1 MLQSQLFVLKVLSVA
16 LASRWPALEVSS
28 RPVTRND
35 EYSGSGFNTPIEASS
50 PTSARPPRTRPSRET
65 IGTIGSAQ
73 TISPELPALNE
84 DCAKYV
90 LSVMVLYVR
99 QTAPSE
105 GSELETTLSHHN
117 FDVDDELRLPS
128 IPDASLSSPSK
139 STPSINH
146 PLRSRESNASF
157 GSTNVRPIS
166 ATPIPP
172 EARTY
177 TNTVASMAVTVSSL
191 NSLVSK
197 FAGIVIYHISAS
209 NWPVVFER
217 VRAKIRA
224 LEKVERGAMP
234 DTIDL
239 QLMTQCAL
247 DRSRLV
253 QLLQGMIHMIRGIPS
268 CRWLMENLTHLAEVS
283 SLYLSMKR
291 DAQIVL
297 AVPLAAAV
305 WHWID
310 LYPEEFSDSVA
321 APRRLEGAPERVFD
335 LIYRDTQS
343 ENRYLLWPTLTVLM
357 CISHER
363 VNQDF
368 ILDVGGGAR
377 KTNKKVC

>member
-35 EYSGSGFNTPIEASS
+35 EYSGSGLNTPIEASS

-73 TISPELPALNE
+73 TISPDLPALNE

-128 IPDASLSSPSK
+128 MPDASLSSPSE

-253 QLLQGMIHMIRGIPS
+253 QLLQGMIHMIRGI
-268 CRWLMENLTHLAEVS
+268 
-283 SLYLSMKR
+283 
-291 DAQIVL
+291 
-297 AVPLAAAV
+297 
-305 WHWID
+305 
-310 LYPEEFSDSVA
+310 
-321 APRRLEGAPERVFD
+321 
-335 LIYRDTQS
+335 
-343 ENRYLLWPTLTVLM
+343 
-357 CISHER
+357 
-363 VNQDF
+363 
-368 ILDVGGGAR
+368 
-377 KTNKKVC
+377 